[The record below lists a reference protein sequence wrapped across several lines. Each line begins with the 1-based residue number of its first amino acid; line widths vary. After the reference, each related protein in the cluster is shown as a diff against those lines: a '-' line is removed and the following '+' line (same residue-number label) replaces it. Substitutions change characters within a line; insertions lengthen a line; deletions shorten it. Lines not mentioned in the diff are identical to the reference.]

1 MTDRERALKEVYFHK
16 GLNAEELDLFRPKF
30 AQEQFPAGTRILEEG
45 FGGLKLYI
53 LLEGKVRVLR
63 RLGERELIITLLES
77 PQTFGEISVF
87 DGEPASASVEA
98 ETDTTALAISRDEL
112 FEVFKNSPAAAG
124 KVWRNLAV
132 EMCRRVRSTT
142 NQVLDYFAINQAL
155 VENENFRNFYKHFG
169 V

>member
-1 MTDRERALKEVYFHK
+1 MDRERALKDVYFLK
-16 GLNAEELDLFRPKF
+16 DLSAEELDLFR
-30 AQEQFPAGTRILEEG
+30 ARATQEQFPMGTRILEEG
-45 FGGLKLYI
+45 FGGLKMYF

-63 RLGERELIITLLES
+63 KLGERELIITLLES
-77 PQTFGEISVF
+77 PQTFGEISVV

-98 ETDTTALAISRDEL
+98 ETDTVALALHRDDF
-112 FEVFKNSPAAAG
+112 FEVLKGSQSIQA
-124 KVWRNLAV
+124 KVWNNLAL

>member
-1 MTDRERALKEVYFHK
+1 MMDSERALKDVYFLK
-16 GLNAEELDLFRPKF
+16 DLGTEELALFR
-30 AQEQFPAGTRILEEG
+30 ARATQEQFPAGTRILEEG
-45 FGGLKLYI
+45 FGGLKMYFLV
-53 LLEGKVRVLR
+53 EGKVRVLR
-63 RLGERELIITLLES
+63 RLGERELVITILES
-77 PQTFGEISVF
+77 PQTFGEISVV

-98 ETDTTALAISRDEL
+98 ETDSVALALSRDDFFGVLQGSAPIRE
-112 FEVFKNSPAAAG
+112 
-124 KVWRNLAV
+124 KVWRNLAL